1 MTVAYNELSS
11 LSSLFFTL
19 VHSIEEFGQIEHVE

>member
-1 MTVAYNELSS
+1 MTAVYNELFS
-11 LSSLFFTL
+11 LSSVFFTL